1 MTGGR
6 ADLGGN
12 FFLGGWGGGGWGG
25 GIRGKSHSPNI
36 DF

>member
-12 FFLGGWGGGGWGG
+12 FFLGGWGGGG
-25 GIRGKSHSPNI
+25 IRGKSHSPNI

>member
-12 FFLGGWGGGGWGG
+12 FFLGGWGGG
-25 GIRGKSHSPNI
+25 IRGKSHSPNI